1 MSRIANSPVE
11 LPAGVEF
18 KDVAGKLTVKGKN
31 GELSCDKFS
40 CVEVSVNENV
50 VTFKTNSTD
59 KKSVALTGTQ
69 RSLVNN
75 MVVGV
80 TTGFEKKLELRGVG
94 YRTKVQGKSLNLTL
108 GFSHPVEHPIPDG
121 ITIETPSQTE
131 IVIKGFDKQLVGQV
145 AADIRSYRSPEPYKG
160 KGIRYV
166 GEHVVMKEAKKK

>member
-18 KDVAGKLTVKGKN
+18 KNTNGKLTVKGKN
-31 GELSCDKFS
+31 GELSCDLFD
-40 CVEVSVNENV
+40 CVDIEIDENV
-50 VTFKTNSTD
+50 LSFKPNNNA
-59 KKSVALTGTQ
+59 KSSNALTGTQ

-94 YRTKVQGKSLNLTL
+94 YRTQVKGKVLNLTL
-108 GFSHPVEHPIPDG
+108 GFSHPVEHPIPEG
-121 ITIETPSQTE
+121 VTIETPSQTE
-131 IVIKGFDKQLVGQV
+131 IVVKGCDKQLVGQV
-145 AADIRSYRSPEPYKG
+145 AADIRAYRSPEPYKG

>member
-1 MSRIANSPVE
+1 MSRIAKSPIV

-18 KDVAGKLTVKGKN
+18 KDNAGKLTIKGKN

-40 CVEVSVNENV
+40 CVDVNVDDNV
-50 VTFKTNSTD
+50 ITFKTTSSD
-59 KKSVALTGTQ
+59 KKAVALTGTQ

-94 YRTKVQGKSLNLTL
+94 YRTKVQGKLLNLTL